1 MLQSFIGRFDHSGL
15 RSLRIE
21 SDYDEERQFAGAM
34 TGGFWAVVD
43 SEELPTIH
51 RALVAGQRQTALQLI
66 VDRARSVGRVCG

>member
-21 SDYDEERQFAGAM
+21 LDYDEERRFVSVVP
-34 TGGFWAVVD
+34 GGFWVVVD
-43 SEELPTIH
+43 SDELPTIH
-51 RALVAGQRQTALQLI
+51 RALIAGQRQTALQLI